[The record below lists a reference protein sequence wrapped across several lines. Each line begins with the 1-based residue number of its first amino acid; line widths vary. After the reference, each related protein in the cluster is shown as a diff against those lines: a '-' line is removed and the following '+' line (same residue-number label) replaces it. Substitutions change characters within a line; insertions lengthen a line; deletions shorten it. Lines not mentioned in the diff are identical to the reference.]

1 MNGLVLANIPT
12 SHEQYY
18 YKIGLH
24 WHHAMHGDSLKYW
37 YDFRNTVE
45 PLTND
50 HPHQRPSLSYD
61 HISCDGQGFLFVYES
76 LTSDHPS
83 YTTTTM

>member
-37 YDFRNTVE
+37 YDFRNTPIDIFE
-45 PLTND
+45 YIYTHLYKYYN
-50 HPHQRPSLSYD
+50 S
-61 HISCDGQGFLFVYES
+61 VYS
-76 LTSDHPS
+76 
-83 YTTTTM
+83 

>member
-37 YDFRNTVE
+37 YDFRNTPIDIFE
-45 PLTND
+45 
-50 HPHQRPSLSYD
+50 Y
-61 HISCDGQGFLFVYES
+61 I
-76 LTSDHPS
+76 
-83 YTTTTM
+83 YTHLYK